1 VPLTT
6 SPAPSGLG
14 AAEARARLERDGPNV
29 LPQKAP
35 TSWGKVLLAQLA
47 NPLMAVLGLSCVVS
61 AATGHVIDAVAIGVI
76 VSINAV
82 VGTVQEYRAERAVI
96 ALRSLTARRARVVR
110 DGHRLTIPAAEV
122 VVGDVLDLEAGDVV
136 AADARVLEA
145 HALSTVEA
153 NLTGES
159 VPVEKGATPVPE
171 GTPLAERR
179 DHVFMGT
186 SVATGTGYAE
196 VVATG
201 RATEMGRI
209 AGLLAD
215 SEASDS
221 PLQKRLAQLGRVL
234 VYGCIGVVALLAGI
248 GLLRGMDG
256 LEVLMSAVSL
266 AVAAVP
272 EGLPAVVTVALAG
285 GVRRMSE
292 RGVLVR
298 RLASVETLGCAT
310 VICTDK
316 TGTLTTGVM
325 TLREAVVGPVE
336 DADARHL
343 LLRAAAACS
352 DAELRDDGKGEGDP
366 TELAILRS
374 AVADG
379 IRRADIEQA
388 APRVH
393 VEPFETAR
401 RRMSILRA
409 DGVLYLK
416 GAPEAVLP
424 LCREAPAWAEQAQI
438 EMASRGLRVLA
449 VATGQGPDERDLELR
464 GLLGLADAPRPEA
477 LDAVRTARAAGIRV
491 VMITGDHAVTAVAI
505 AREMGLVRDG
515 EDPQLAVHARATAED
530 KTRIV
535 QELRRQGEVVAMT
548 GDGVNDAPSIRE
560 ADIGV
565 AMGNTATELT
575 REVSE
580 MVLTRDDLSGI
591 VDAIREGRRIYDN
604 IRRAVIYL
612 LGGNASEILVMLGAV
627 LLGLPLPL
635 LPLHLLWINLVTEPL
650 PGLALA
656 TDPATGDLLDRPPR
670 PPTEPLLGW
679 PQWRRVIGAASLQA
693 VVTLSVFWWALT
705 RHDLTHARTLAFM
718 TLVLAILLRAPAVR
732 RAGRPTIRI
741 YPLLWGLVLV
751 SVGLQVML
759 VEVPILRNV
768 FQLGVPDLEQWLLV
782 LGLGSLPALV
792 EALLVRYELARGA
805 ARVTRETGRAQALR
819 RATAAAASR
828 SSTRSA
834 ESD

>member
-1 VPLTT
+1 MTNTPP
-6 SPAPSGLG
+6 PAPTGLS
-14 AAEARARLERDGPNV
+14 AAEARARLERDGPNT
-29 LPQKAP
+29 LPQKPP
-35 TSWGKVLLAQLA
+35 TRWVTVLLRQLA
-47 NPLMAVLGLSCVVS
+47 NPLMAVLGLSCIVS

-82 VGTVQEYRAERAVI
+82 VGTVQEFRAERAVI
-96 ALRSLTARRARVVR
+96 ALRSLTARRARVLR
-110 DGHRLTIPAAEV
+110 DGHRATIPASDVE
-122 VVGDVLDLEAGDVV
+122 VGDVLDFEAGDVV

-159 VPVEKGATPVPE
+159 VPVEKGPAPMPE

-209 AGLLAD
+209 AGMLAD
-215 SEASDS
+215 SESSDS
-221 PLQKRLAQLGRVL
+221 PLQKRLSQLGRVL
-234 VYGCIGVVALLAGI
+234 VYGCVGLVTLVAGV
-248 GLLRGMDG
+248 GLLRGLPA
-256 LEVLMSAVSL
+256 LEVLLSAVSL

-325 TLREAVVGPVE
+325 ELRETEVGE
-336 DADARHL
+336 HAREH
-343 LLRAAAACS
+343 LLRAAVACS
-352 DAELRDDGKGEGDP
+352 DAELRDDGNGEGDP
-366 TELAILRS
+366 TELAILR
-374 AVADG
+374 AAALEG
-379 IRRADIEQA
+379 IFRADVEAQ
-388 APRVH
+388 APRVE
-393 VEPFETAR
+393 VRPFDTTA

-424 LCREAPAWAEQAQI
+424 LCREAPAWAEPAQLD
-438 EMASRGLRVLA
+438 MASRGLRVLA
-449 VATGQGPDERDLELR
+449 VATGAGPEEAGLELR

-477 LDAVRTARAAGIRV
+477 MAAIEAARVAGIRV
-491 VMITGDHAVTAVAI
+491 VMITGDHVVTAEAI
-505 AREMGLVRDG
+505 AREMGLLRDG
-515 EDPQLAVHARATAED
+515 EDPAEVVHARATAED

-535 QELRRQGEVVAMT
+535 RELRRRGEVVAMT

-604 IRRAVIYL
+604 IRRAVVYL
-612 LGGNASEILVMLGAV
+612 LGGNAAEILVMLGAV
-627 LLGLPLPL
+627 LAGLPLPL

-656 TDPATGDLLDRPPR
+656 TDPATDDVLRRPPR
-670 PPTEPLLGW
+670 SPTEPLLGW
-679 PQWRRVIGAASLQA
+679 PQWRRVIGAAVLQSI
-693 VVTLSVFWWALT
+693 VTLAVFAWAVD
-705 RHDLTHARTLAFM
+705 RYDLAHARTLAFS
-718 TLVLAILLRAPAVR
+718 TLVFAILLRAPAVR
-732 RAGRPTIRI
+732 RAGRPRI
-741 YPLLWGLVLV
+741 AVYPLLWLLVLV
-751 SVGLQVML
+751 SVGLQVFL
-759 VEVPILRNV
+759 VEVPALRSV
-768 FQLGVPDLEQWLLV
+768 FQLGVPDTTQWLV
-782 LGLGSLPALV
+782 ALGLGALPALAEGLLTRF
-792 EALLVRYELARGA
+792 EASA
-805 ARVTRETGRAQALR
+805 AAPAPSGPDSGGPQDLRPDAPAPATRSSAQAP
-819 RATAAAASR
+819 
-828 SSTRSA
+828 